1 MEQIGK
7 VIRKQ
12 ILPTLNSSDKPTAL
26 CNDCGQKGL
35 QVRAK
40 FGTAEDFIVKAS
52 PQVQA
57 RFAAKQQAAVMGDY
71 PTLRDI
77 NEAYGKNFAAEWL
90 TPHLTDLSLM
100 TGARNI
106 TEYQQQQL
114 AIIIATDYHWLKVTE
129 LMIFFHWF
137 KSGKYGKFYGATD
150 PMTIICALRDFL
162 DDRNYLIGLYEQEE
176 RERSEAEERKNAISY
191 EEFLKQRNQTT

>member
-7 VIRKQ
+7 VIHKQ
-12 ILPTLNSSDKPTAL
+12 VLTTLNSSDKPTAL
-26 CNDCGQKGL
+26 CKDFGQKGL

-40 FGTAEDFIVKAS
+40 FGTAEDFIAKAS

-57 RFAAKQQAAVMGDY
+57 KFAAKPKSAIMGDY

-100 TGARNI
+100 TGAKNI
-106 TEYQQQQL
+106 TEYQHKQL
-114 AIIIATDYHWLKVTE
+114 AIIIATEYFWLKVTE
-129 LMIFFHWF
+129 LMIFFHRF
-137 KSGKYGKFYGATD
+137 KSGLYGKFYGAID
-150 PMTIICALRDFL
+150 PLTITCALRDFL
-162 DDRNYLIGLYEQEE
+162 SDRNYLIGIYEQEE
-176 RERSEAEERKNAISY
+176 REWREAEERKNAISY
-191 EEFLKQRNQTT
+191 EEFLRMKNQIN